1 MAGHAGGQNPV
12 AGSDRLILPDH
23 TGEEQHANVT
33 SRKRA
38 GTVPRMSSSALPPSF
53 RLLIPSVPVVV
64 AGARQAVILT
74 PDGELETLPL
84 PEAARRLRG
93 ERPMVCHLP
102 AMATRLKVPPFAAHD
117 VLELFA
123 FVHPAKFCLPTIG
136 GLAAAC
142 GLDAPVSLEDSAQTL
157 VQVVRRLLMDLPQE
171 RRWSQGR
178 GRPIAWAMMR
188 GGWLWAPS
196 VLSAWGEQGEMPH
209 SHRIIAGLRIWEHL
223 PEFSEHAPES
233 PPSNHPVDPAEART
247 RLGQLLGTAAED
259 RPQQADFASA
269 CATAFAP
276 RDVEGEPRMVLAEA
290 GTGVGK
296 TLGYIAPASVWAE
309 KNDGAVWISTYTR
322 NLQRQLDGEL
332 DRLHPDPAEK
342 ARKVVVRKGR
352 ENYLCLLNLEEA
364 VNRLPTTPALGV
376 PLGLM
381 ARWALASRDG
391 DMVGGDFPGWL
402 SDLVGRAPTLGLMD
416 RRGEC
421 VFAAC
426 PHYTRCFI
434 ERSVRKARRARIVVA
449 NHALVML
456 VLAHGGTVGGG
467 EEGPQVATRYVFDEG
482 HHLFDAADSAFS
494 AHLTGLETAE
504 LRRWLLGSE
513 ETGRSR
519 ARGLRRRAEEL
530 LADNVE
536 ALDALD
542 AILNAARCLP
552 GPSWSMRLTEGAPN
566 GPTERFLLLARQ
578 QVYARAKDARGPYSL
593 ETETANPVAGLLETA
608 AELEHA
614 LEQLSG
620 PVKDM
625 VRIINRVLDDEAGE
639 TDGQTRLRLDS
650 LARSLDRRA
659 LQPLGA
665 WRSML
670 DSLQQDTPHQFV
682 DWFAV
687 DRIDG
692 RDIDTGM
699 HRHWVDPTKP
709 LAAVIGD
716 SAHGVVVA
724 SATLRDGTGNPEA
737 DWAVAESRTG
747 AVHLPTPPFRAA
759 MASPFDYPS
768 QTRVIVVNDVRKDD
782 LDQVAAAYR
791 ELFIASGGGGL
802 GLFTAISRL
811 RAVRDRIAPPLEDR
825 GIPLYAQH
833 VDGMDTSTLVDI
845 FRAEQDACLLGT
857 DAMRDG
863 VDVPG
868 QSLRLLVFDRV
879 PWPRPDILHR
889 ARRDAFNGRAYDD
902 MLTRLRLKQAFGRLV
917 RRSGDHGVFVILD
930 PMMPS
935 RLHGAFP
942 PGVPILRQGV
952 AEAAATVRDFLKDYV
967 QGAEGS
973 DA

>member
-1 MAGHAGGQNPV
+1 
-12 AGSDRLILPDH
+12 
-23 TGEEQHANVT
+23 
-33 SRKRA
+33 
-38 GTVPRMSSSALPPSF
+38 MSSAALPPSF
-53 RLLIPSVPVVV
+53 QLLIPAVPVVV
-64 AGARQAVILT
+64 TGARQAVILT

-102 AMATRLKVPPFAAHD
+102 NVAARLKVPPFMAYD

-123 FVHPAKFCLPTIG
+123 FVRPAQFCLPTIG
-136 GLAAAC
+136 GLATAC
-142 GLDAPVSLEDSAQTL
+142 GLDAPVSPEDCAQTL
-157 VQVVRRLLMDLPQE
+157 VQVVRRLLHELPQE
-171 RRWSQGR
+171 ARWSQGKGR
-178 GRPIAWAMMR
+178 GVAWAMTR
-188 GGWLWAPS
+188 GGWPWGPS
-196 VLSAWGEQGEMPH
+196 VLAAWGEQGEMPH
-209 SHRIIAGLRIWEHL
+209 SHRVLSGMRVWEHL

-233 PPSNHPVDPAEART
+233 PPGTAPVDPAEART
-247 RLGQLLGTAAED
+247 RLGQLLGTSAED

-269 CATAFAP
+269 CSAAFAP
-276 RDVEGEPRMVLAEA
+276 RHVEGEPHVVLAEA

-322 NLQRQLDGEL
+322 NLQRQLDAEL
-332 DRLHPDPAEK
+332 SRLHPDPVEK

-364 VNRLPTTPALGV
+364 INRLSHSPALAV

-402 SDLVGRAPTLGLMD
+402 SDLVGRAQTIGLTD

-449 NHALVML
+449 NHALAML
-456 VLAHGGTVGGG
+456 VLAHGGTLGGG
-467 EEGPQVATRYVFDEG
+467 EEGPQIATRYVFDEG

-494 AHLTGLETAE
+494 AHLTGQEAAE

-519 ARGLRRRAEEL
+519 ARGLKRRAEEV
-530 LADNVE
+530 LADNAE

-542 AILNAARCLP
+542 AALAAARCLP
-552 GPSWSMRLTEGAPN
+552 GPGWLNRLTEGAPH

-578 QVYARAKDARGPYSL
+578 QVYARSKDAGTPYSL
-593 ETETANPVAGLLETA
+593 ETETAHPVPGLLETA

-614 LEQLSG
+614 FDGLLA
-620 PVKDM
+620 PVRELIRVIGK
-625 VRIINRVLDDEAGE
+625 VLDDAAGE
-639 TDGQTRLRLDS
+639 TDGATRLRLDS

-659 LQPLGA
+659 VQPLLA
-665 WRSML
+665 WRAML
-670 DSLQQDTPHQFV
+670 EALQQDTPEQYV

-687 DRIDG
+687 DRIEG

-699 HRHWVDPTKP
+699 HRHWIDPTKP
-709 LAAVIGD
+709 LAAVMAD
-716 SAHGVVVA
+716 STHGVVVA
-724 SATLRDGTGNPEA
+724 SATLRDGTGDPEA
-737 DWAVAESRTG
+737 DWKAAEGRTG
-747 AVHLPTPPFRAA
+747 ATHLPVPALRAA
-759 MASPFDYPS
+759 MASPFDYPA
-768 QTRVIVVNDVRKDD
+768 QTKVLVVTDVRKDD

-791 ELFIASGGGGL
+791 ELFLAAGGGGL

-811 RAVRDRIAPPLEDR
+811 RAVRDRIAAPLEDR

-833 VDGMDTSTLVDI
+833 VDGMDTATLVDI
-845 FRAEQDACLLGT
+845 FRADHDGCLLGT

-868 QSLRLLVFDRV
+868 HSLRLLVFDRV

-889 ARRDAFNGRAYDD
+889 ARREAFNGRAYDD

-917 RRSGDHGVFVILD
+917 RRAGDHGVFVMLD
-930 PMMPS
+930 PMMPT

-942 PGVPILRQGV
+942 AGVTVQRVGLAAAV
-952 AEAAATVRDFLKDYV
+952 AEVRSFLGDYV
-967 QGAEGS
+967 RGS
-973 DA
+973 SSGE